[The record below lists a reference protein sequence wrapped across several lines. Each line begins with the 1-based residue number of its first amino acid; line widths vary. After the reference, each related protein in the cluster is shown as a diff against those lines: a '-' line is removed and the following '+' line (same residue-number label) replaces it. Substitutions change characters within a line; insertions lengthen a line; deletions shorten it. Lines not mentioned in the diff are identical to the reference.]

1 MHATSLRLV
10 ADQLMPESGLDHF
23 EKRHDFLVAV
33 DSDGCAFDTME
44 IKHKECFIPNFI
56 RFFGLQAVAKYAR
69 ECAEFANLYSKTRG
83 ANRFP
88 AYLRSLE
95 ILAERPEIVARG
107 FRVPTLPGLRDWI
120 QRETK
125 LGTKTIGPEADRTG
139 DADLKLGHAWSA
151 AVDASIAAIVHGVT
165 PYPGVREALQ
175 TLSRQADLI
184 VCSSTPSSALQSEW
198 NEHKIAPFMQAICG
212 QEAGRKAESLQ
223 KCLEMGYQ
231 PEKML
236 MIGDAPGD
244 MNAAKKVGCRYFP
257 INPGREEQSWE
268 CFNTEAMARFFDG
281 SYAGDFEASLISDFE
296 SHLPDDPP
304 WKQV

>member
-1 MHATSLRLV
+1 
-10 ADQLMPESGLDHF
+10 MPAPGLDNF
-23 EKRHDFLVAV
+23 DKRHDFLVAV

-56 RFFGLQAVAKYAR
+56 RFFGLQAVSKYAR

-88 AYLRSLE
+88 AYLRSLDL
-95 ILAERPEIVARG
+95 LAERREVSARG
-107 FRVPTLPGLRDWI
+107 FNVPTVPGLREWV

-125 LGTKTIGPEADRTG
+125 LGTKTIGPEAERTG
-139 DADLKLGHAWSA
+139 DPDLKLGHAWSA
-151 AVDASIAAIVHGVT
+151 AVDESIDQMVNGVT
-165 PYPGVREALQ
+165 PYPGVRGALQ
-175 TLSRQADLI
+175 TLSQQADLI

-212 QEAGRKAESLQ
+212 QEAGSKAESLQ
-223 KCLEMGYQ
+223 TCLEMGYQ
-231 PEKML
+231 PDKML

-244 MNAAKKVGCRYFP
+244 MKAARQVGCRYFP
-257 INPGREEQSWE
+257 INPGHEEQSWKR
-268 CFNTEAMARFFDG
+268 FNTEAMAQFFDG
-281 SYAGDFEASLISDFE
+281 SYAGEFEVSLIADFE
-296 SHLPDDPP
+296 SHLPEDPP